1 MIELTYFVALEAE
14 DTLDDLMIECD
25 NIFINSELVE
35 MNTLKVDITTD
46 DENIDVIN
54 DKLKDYIVEQRY

>member
-1 MIELTYFVALEAE
+1 MTELTYFVTPDAE

-25 NIFINSELVE
+25 NIFINSESVE

-46 DENIDVIN
+46 DDNIDIIN
-54 DKLKDYIVEQRY
+54 NRLRDYIVE